1 MAIPIPQRPSGFL
14 FGDPAAQVTLD
25 VFVDIQCPHSQTAWQ
40 TLMAVMRHYQDAPVS
55 LRVHLITLSN
65 HRQAWDVSLG
75 LFALAEGDPNK
86 FYDFAS
92 FLYERQEQ
100 FYNAAFLHKTHAE
113 LRQFGT
119 DLAVQHANVDREA
132 FTQKMESHEVYTEA
146 RTPIRYAATKSVWA
160 TPTFFVNNGDNVPV
174 NHNSSLEEW
183 INMIDPLLG
192 L

>member
-1 MAIPIPQRPSGFL
+1 ME
-14 FGDPAAQVTLD
+14 
-25 VFVDIQCPHSQTAWQ
+25 
-40 TLMAVMRHYQDAPVS
+40 HYQNAPVS

-75 LFALAEGDPNK
+75 LFTLAEGDSNK
-86 FYDFAS
+86 FYDFAT

-113 LRQFGT
+113 LREFVA
-119 DLAVQHANVDREA
+119 DLAEQHADIDREA
-132 FTQKMESHEVYTEA
+132 FIQKMASNEIYIDA

-183 INMIDPLLG
+183 INMIEPLLNMVNNE
-192 L
+192 

>member
-1 MAIPIPQRPSGFL
+1 MK
-14 FGDPAAQVTLD
+14 
-25 VFVDIQCPHSQTAWQ
+25 
-40 TLMAVMRHYQDAPVS
+40 HYQSAPVS

-92 FLYERQEQ
+92 FLYERQEE

-113 LRQFGT
+113 LRQFVT
-119 DLAVQHANVDREA
+119 ELAVQHADVEREA
-132 FTQKMESHEVYTEA
+132 FIQRMDSNHVYIEA

-174 NHNSSLEEW
+174 NHKSSLEEW
-183 INMIDPLLG
+183 VNMIDPLLS
-192 L
+192 